1 MDPPAGWRRPPRA
14 GRAAFRRGLR
24 RARLRKIPRGAH
36 DRRSFSR
43 RQLCSPFRCRTVLE
57 RSRFRR
63 KIMTA
68 GRESGR
74 IFRAGLPADA
84 PSIRSLFLE
93 AKLTPPA
100 AADLERIRPAL
111 PGAISTF
118 VSEQGGLLVAVLGW
132 RSLGEEAEILDLA
145 VHPSH
150 RRQGHASFLM
160 ENFLAHVAQ
169 SAVQGI

>member
-1 MDPPAGWRRPPRA
+1 
-14 GRAAFRRGLR
+14 
-24 RARLRKIPRGAH
+24 
-36 DRRSFSR
+36 
-43 RQLCSPFRCRTVLE
+43 
-57 RSRFRR
+57 
-63 KIMTA
+63 MTA

-74 IFRAGLPADA
+74 IFRAGLPADG

-93 AKLTPPA
+93 ANLTPPA
-100 AADLERIRPAL
+100 AADLERIGPAL

-118 VSEQGGLLVAVLGW
+118 VSEQEGLLVAVLGW

-145 VHPSH
+145 VHPSR

-169 SAVQGI
+169 SAVQGIFLEVRASNAAAIALYGKFGFCVSGRRPRYYRKPDENALLMQLRLRV